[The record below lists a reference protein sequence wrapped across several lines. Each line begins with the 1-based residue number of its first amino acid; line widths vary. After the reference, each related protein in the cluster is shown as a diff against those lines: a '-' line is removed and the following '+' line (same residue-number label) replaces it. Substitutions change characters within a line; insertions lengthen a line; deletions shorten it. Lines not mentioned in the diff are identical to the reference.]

1 MQPYNGLAGGL
12 QMAELGLVE
21 YFAIAEAVGIIATF
35 FIVTYYSRKG
45 LQTIKT
51 DIETNVLNDLD
62 EKLHGAA
69 EAMMQNPKLVKLFNR
84 SGNADASE
92 ELVFAY
98 YVLYMCAHAFHMRQ
112 RNVLSDNEWEGW
124 LRWMRSTFE
133 FGSLGDYWGKTI
145 DPKGWFD
152 PAFEDFINN
161 EIIKKAK

>member
-1 MQPYNGLAGGL
+1 
-12 QMAELGLVE
+12 MAELGLVE

-45 LQTIKT
+45 LQTVRM
-51 DIETNVLNDLD
+51 DIETKVLNDLD
-62 EKLHGAA
+62 DKMHGTA
-69 EAMMQNPKLVKLFNR
+69 EALLHNPKLVKFFNR
-84 SGNADASE
+84 SGDAGESE

-112 RNVLSDNEWEGW
+112 RKVLDDNEWEGW

-133 FGSLGDYWGKTI
+133 LGALNEYWGKVI
-145 DPKGWFD
+145 DPKRWFD

-161 EIIKKAK
+161 EIIRHGR